1 MKQLL
6 FFHATWCPP
15 CRRAEK
21 EVITPLEQEIG
32 PEKIRRINAQEDP
45 QPAEKYQV
53 TKLPTVIVE
62 DDGEILYRAVGS
74 LDRDTL
80 KRLLE

>member
-21 EVITPLEQEIG
+21 EVIGPLEQEIG
-32 PEKIRRINAQEDP
+32 PEKIRRINAQEAP
-45 QPAEKYQV
+45 QTAGKYQA

-62 DDGEILYRAVGS
+62 DGGEILYRAVGN

>member
-21 EVITPLEQEIG
+21 EVVSPLEQEVG
-32 PEKIRRINAQEDP
+32 PEKIRRPSFPDP
-45 QPAEKYQV
+45 TAAD
-53 TKLPTVIVE
+53 TMTVSNSV
-62 DDGEILYRAVGS
+62 S
-74 LDRDTL
+74 Q
-80 KRLLE
+80 

>member
-45 QPAEKYQV
+45 QTAEKYQV
-53 TKLPTVIVE
+53 TKPPTAIVE
-62 DDGEILYRAVGS
+62 EDGEILYRAVGN
-74 LDRDTL
+74 LDRDAIQ
-80 KRLLE
+80 RLLE

>member
-45 QPAEKYQV
+45 QTAEKYRV
-53 TKLPTVIVE
+53 TKLPTAIVE
-62 DDGEILYRAVGS
+62 DGGEILYRAVGN
-74 LDRDTL
+74 LDRDAIR
-80 KRLLE
+80 RLLE

>member
-1 MKQLL
+1 M
-6 FFHATWCPP
+6 
-15 CRRAEK
+15 
-21 EVITPLEQEIG
+21 EQEIG

-45 QPAEKYQV
+45 QTAEKYQV

>member
-21 EVITPLEQEIG
+21 EVIGPLEQEVG
-32 PEKIRRINAQEDP
+32 PEKIRRINAQEAP
-45 QPAEKYQV
+45 QTAEKYRV
-53 TKLPTVIVE
+53 TKLPTAIVE
-62 DDGEILYRAVGS
+62 EDGEILCRAVGN

-80 KRLLE
+80 KRWLE

>member
-1 MKQLL
+1 MKRLL

-21 EVITPLEQEIG
+21 EVIGPLEQEIG
-32 PEKIRRINAQEDP
+32 PEKIRRINAQEAP
-45 QPAEKYQV
+45 QTAGKYQV

-62 DDGEILYRAVGS
+62 DGGEILYRAVGN
-74 LDRDTL
+74 LDRDAIR
-80 KRLLE
+80 RLLE

>member
-21 EVITPLEQEIG
+21 EVIGPLEQEMG
-32 PEKIRRINAQEDP
+32 PKKIRRINAQEDP
-45 QPAEKYQV
+45 QTAERYRV
-53 TKLPTVIVE
+53 TKLPTAIVE
-62 DDGEILYRAVGS
+62 GDGEILYRAVGN
-74 LDRDTL
+74 LDQDTL
-80 KRLLE
+80 KRFLE

>member
-21 EVITPLEQEIG
+21 EVIGPLEQEIG

-45 QPAEKYQV
+45 QTAGKYQV

-62 DDGEILYRAVGS
+62 DGGEILYRAVGN

>member
-21 EVITPLEQEIG
+21 EVIGPLEQEVG

-45 QPAEKYQV
+45 QTAEKYQV
-53 TKLPTVIVE
+53 TKLPTAIVE
-62 DDGEILYRAVGS
+62 DGGEILYRAVGN
-74 LDRDTL
+74 LDRDAIR
-80 KRLLE
+80 RLLE

>member
-1 MKQLL
+1 MKHLL

-21 EVITPLEQEIG
+21 EVVSPLEQEVG

-45 QPAEKYQV
+45 QTAEKYRV
-53 TKLPTVIVE
+53 TKLPTAIVE
-62 DDGEILYRAVGS
+62 DGGEILYRAVGN
-74 LDRDTL
+74 LDRDAIR
-80 KRLLE
+80 RLLE

>member
-45 QPAEKYQV
+45 QTSEKYQV
-53 TKLPTVIVE
+53 TKLPTAIVE
-62 DDGEILYRAVGS
+62 DGGEILYRAVGN
-74 LDRDTL
+74 LDRDAIR
-80 KRLLE
+80 RLLE

>member
-1 MKQLL
+1 MKRLL

-21 EVITPLEQEIG
+21 EVIGPLEQEIG
-32 PEKIRRINAQEDP
+32 PEKIRRINAQEAP
-45 QPAEKYQV
+45 QTAGKYQV

-62 DDGEILYRAVGS
+62 DGGEILYRAVGN

>member
-21 EVITPLEQEIG
+21 EVVGPLEQEIG
-32 PEKIRRINAQEDP
+32 PEKIRRINAQEAP
-45 QPAEKYQV
+45 QTAGKYQV

-62 DDGEILYRAVGS
+62 DGGEILYRAVGN

>member
-1 MKQLL
+1 MKHLL

-45 QPAEKYQV
+45 QTAEKYQV

>member
-21 EVITPLEQEIG
+21 EVIGPLEQEIG

-45 QPAEKYQV
+45 QTAEKYQV

>member
-21 EVITPLEQEIG
+21 EVIGPLEQEVD

-45 QPAEKYQV
+45 QTAEKYQV
-53 TKLPTVIVE
+53 TKLPTAIVE
-62 DDGEILYRAVGS
+62 DGGEILYRAVGN
-74 LDRDTL
+74 LDRDAIR
-80 KRLLE
+80 RLLE

>member
-21 EVITPLEQEIG
+21 EVIGPLEQEIG

-45 QPAEKYQV
+45 QAAEKYRV
-53 TKLPTVIVE
+53 TKLPTAIVE
-62 DDGEILYRAVGS
+62 DGGEILYRVVGN

-80 KRLLE
+80 KRWLE